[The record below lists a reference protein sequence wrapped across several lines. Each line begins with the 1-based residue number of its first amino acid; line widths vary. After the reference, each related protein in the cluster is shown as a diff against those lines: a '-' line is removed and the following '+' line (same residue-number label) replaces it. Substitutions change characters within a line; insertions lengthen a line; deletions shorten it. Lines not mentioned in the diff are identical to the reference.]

1 MTIYSHKSD
10 SCCSK
15 VILDGSED
23 LRQIHG
29 DKLGI
34 YEMMDI
40 SNTGNVFKLFGSEYY
55 LHRSASM
62 KWLVSSASYI
72 FSSEIT
78 AKLNDT
84 QKYNQ

>member
-40 SNTGNVFKLFGSEYY
+40 SNTGKVFKLSGSEYY

-62 KWLVSSASYI
+62 KWVVSQA
-72 FSSEIT
+72 
-78 AKLNDT
+78 
-84 QKYNQ
+84 